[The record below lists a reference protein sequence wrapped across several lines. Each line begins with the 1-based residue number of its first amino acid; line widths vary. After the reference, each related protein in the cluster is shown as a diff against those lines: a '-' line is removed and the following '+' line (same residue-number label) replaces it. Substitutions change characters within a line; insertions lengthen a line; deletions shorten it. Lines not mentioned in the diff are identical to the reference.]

1 VLLPATCFSLLP
13 YTTLFRS
20 PNKHLNDLQAAPI
33 YRGHPEKQ
41 MVAFLINVSWGEE
54 HIPEMLKV
62 LSKHKVKATFFI
74 DGAWAQ
80 KNVDILKMIEEEGH
94 EIGSHG
100 YNHPNMSRLS
110 KDEIT
115 EQLVKTNNI
124 INSITGKVPVYF
136 APPAGNFNDQVVQI
150 AHQHKMETILW
161 TVDTVDW
168 KNPTKEVLLERVMSK
183 LEPGSMIL

>member
-80 KNVDILKMIEEEGH
+80 KNVDRSEEHTSELQ
-94 EIGSHG
+94 
-100 YNHPNMSRLS
+100 SR
-110 KDEIT
+110 EN
-115 EQLVKTNNI
+115 LVCR
-124 INSITGKVPVYF
+124 
-136 APPAGNFNDQVVQI
+136 
-150 AHQHKMETILW
+150 L
-161 TVDTVDW
+161 
-168 KNPTKEVLLERVMSK
+168 
-183 LEPGSMIL
+183 